1 MSNALCSKRVKQEL
15 TARQRK
21 LADAVLAAYHAG
33 SDTVE
38 VFGRSLRFAGA
49 PDKLETLLEV
59 VLDGHRYSLA
69 VSLEAAAKLAAG
81 GYLGGDLKYLGNEIL
96 QRAVRQRRRQQEDDR
111 TRAKFVGLWP
121 DWLVDKAL
129 EWHYEESMRLQRA
142 WRANGA
148 HGRFPWESESRS
160 PVMAA
165 TVTALISERMAGR
178 RVPVD
183 YAEARAK
190 IALGKLTEDQ
200 FQQALTMALWMLER
214 LEKPRVPREVPKD
227 TDKDTPKA
235 PQKAAA
241 KDAPKAD
248 QQIQRPAGQGTSH
261 NARKRRNRRLR
272 AAREAAE
279 AAARQAEES
288 HAEAP
293 HVEESHAEA

>member
-15 TARQRK
+15 TDRQRK
-21 LADAVLAAYHAG
+21 LADALLAAYHAG
-33 SDTVE
+33 SYVVE

-49 PDKLETLLEV
+49 PDQLETLLEV

-96 QRAVRQRRRQQEDDR
+96 QRAVRQRRRQQEDER

-183 YAEARAK
+183 YAEARAR

-200 FQQALTMALWMLER
+200 FQTALTMALWMLEH
-214 LEKPRVPREVPKD
+214 LEKPRVPRDVPKD
-227 TDKDTPKA
+227 T
-235 PQKAAA
+235 A
-241 KDAPKAD
+241 KDAPKAAQKD
-248 QQIQRPAGQGTSH
+248 AAKDAPQIQRPAGQGTSH

-293 HVEESHAEA
+293 HAEEPHAQA